1 MGKQDNEHIGIFR
14 QDKLMPDETLEA
26 DIKGWLDKKTG
37 QGVIQHD
44 GQFVLTNKRAC
55 FYSEAPFEEIFETIP
70 LSKITSVET
79 SSLMGCRV
87 LRVHTAHDD
96 LEFKTL
102 EPKDLFDN
110 VVANLER
117 LRNEPTGDSVAPTA
131 SADVVA
137 DQIKKLGELRDAGL
151 LTLDEFNTKKG
162 QLLARAATTIFSTA
176 PFRKKSTSSAAKT
189 MPSVMGRNASSRT

>member
-1 MGKQDNEHIGIFR
+1 MSKQDKKHIGTFR

-26 DIKGWLDKKTG
+26 QLDGWLDKPTG
-37 QGVIQHD
+37 QGGVIKHN

-55 FYSEAPFEEIFETIP
+55 FYSKAPFEEIFETIP

-79 SSLMGCRV
+79 SSLMGYRV

-110 VVANLER
+110 VVAHLER
-117 LRNEPTGDSVAPTA
+117 LRNEPTRDSVAPTA
-131 SADVVA
+131 SADSVT
-137 DQIKKLGELRDAGL
+137 DQIKKLGELRDAGF
-151 LTLDEFNTKKG
+151 LTNDEFNAKKAE
-162 QLLARAATTIFSTA
+162 LLARL
-176 PFRKKSTSSAAKT
+176 
-189 MPSVMGRNASSRT
+189 

>member
-1 MGKQDNEHIGIFR
+1 MGNQDNELIGTFR

-26 DIKGWLDKKTG
+26 YIKGWLDRETG
-37 QGVIQHD
+37 QGVIQHN

-55 FYSEAPFEEIFETIP
+55 FYSEAPFEEIFETIR

-79 SSLMGCRV
+79 SSLMGYRV
-87 LRVHTAHDD
+87 LRLHTAHDD

-117 LRNEPTGDSVAPTA
+117 LRNEPAGGSVAPTV
-131 SADVVA
+131 SAESVT
-137 DQIKKLGELRDAGL
+137 DQIKKLGELRDAGF
-151 LTLDEFNTKKG
+151 LTNDEFNAKKAE
-162 QLLARAATTIFSTA
+162 LLARL
-176 PFRKKSTSSAAKT
+176 
-189 MPSVMGRNASSRT
+189 

>member
-1 MGKQDNEHIGIFR
+1 MGNQDNELIGTFR

-26 DIKGWLDKKTG
+26 YIKGWLDRETG

-79 SSLMGCRV
+79 SSLMGYRV
-87 LRVHTAHDD
+87 LRLHTAHDD

-102 EPKDLFDN
+102 EPKAFFDKLL
-110 VVANLER
+110 AHLER
-117 LRNEPTGDSVAPTA
+117 LRNEPAGGSVAPA
-131 SADVVA
+131 VSAESIT
-137 DQIKKLGELRDAGL
+137 DQIKKLGELRDAGF
-151 LTLDEFNTKKG
+151 LTNDEFNAKKAE
-162 QLLARAATTIFSTA
+162 LLARL
-176 PFRKKSTSSAAKT
+176 
-189 MPSVMGRNASSRT
+189 